1 MPSYHIR
8 SCLPI
13 LHSMMGD
20 RDASHLHNIALSLYL
35 FRPEDTMLQFS
46 EVEGAI
52 DRCLSP
58 YKNRFLN
65 EMPEFESDA
74 SIEQIGEVLY
84 VRLQETMAAYD
95 LILERFEIEETPLR
109 TYIIRRES
117 SAVS

>member
-8 SCLPI
+8 ACLPI
-13 LHSMMGD
+13 LHSMTGD
-20 RDASHLHNIALSLYL
+20 RAASHLHTIALSLYL
-35 FRPEDTMLQFS
+35 FNPENTMLRFS
-46 EVEGAI
+46 EIEGAI

-95 LILERFEIEETPLR
+95 LMLERFEIEETPLR

-117 SAVS
+117 GVVS